1 MKLKI
6 LFIPI
11 ISMLTGCPG
20 ENLNIPEQR
29 TVMINGNHICFSVDE
44 KEILN
49 GYSVSSVQHGEY
61 KELATAEFQNRSYPD
76 SCIDIALPA
85 GYAYEISYTL
95 NERNYYYPFFKD
107 NDGRVINYH

>member
-61 KELATAEFQNRSYPD
+61 KELATAEFEKRSYPD

-85 GYAYEISYTL
+85 GYAYEISDVA
-95 NERNYYYPFFKD
+95 P
-107 NDGRVINYH
+107 